1 MTNDIKHSLQ
11 TILALDLGTTLGWAI
26 RYPTGRIT
34 FDTIT
39 FKLKRFEGGGM
50 PYLRFKQFTGKG
62 NASKQEV
69 IKAVKRKGFTTEDHN
84 EADSL
89 ALLDLILSKYNEEEL

>member
-1 MTNDIKHSLQ
+1 MTNDIKHGLQ
-11 TILALDLGTTLGWAI
+11 TILAFDLGTTLDWTI
-26 RYPTGRIT
+26 RDPTDRIT
-34 FDTIT
+34 FGTVT

-89 ALLDLILSKYNEEEL
+89 ALLDLILSKYN

>member
-1 MTNDIKHSLQ
+1 MTTGIKRKLQ

-34 FDTIT
+34 FGTVT

-50 PYLRFKQFTGKG
+50 PYLRFKQF
-62 NASKQEV
+62 
-69 IKAVKRKGFTTEDHN
+69 I
-84 EADSL
+84 
-89 ALLDLILSKYNEEEL
+89 SKYN

>member
-26 RYPTGRIT
+26 RDPTGRIT
-34 FDTIT
+34 FGTTT

-50 PYLRFKQFTGKG
+50 LYLRFKKF
-62 NASKQEV
+62 
-69 IKAVKRKGFTTEDHN
+69 I
-84 EADSL
+84 
-89 ALLDLILSKYNEEEL
+89 SKYN